1 MDLNSLVKR
10 QLMPLPQVERIKL
23 EIAEKDKDPQLQKFL
38 TYSLENQKKM
48 QVDLQRR
55 AHAEYRRTQIRLATL
70 PIPKESPFVPN
81 FKNYNIMKSY
91 VESGIIPQIQDEWL
105 QNILAKTPSKLKTGR
120 ECKLNEILTEVKEHF
135 LESLRKSLTSQT
147 LKRPNLPQFL
157 EDEVLIKRE
166 VSSIIS
172 SHQSWHSDHV
182 KHKKELV
189 SQLMITYHH
198 MQKILCLCHQE
209 FSNMRLTNV
218 LKYRELGAIDFGE
231 LRTLIQKEIDTKC
244 EYLLKNWYP
253 KVVKLFS
260 DKTSVPK
267 LKTKNLEKFFN
278 CVSTLLSIQ
287 VRAIYVNRDVPQI
300 KQFLQRNLLEW
311 VDIFDEDHK
320 EYLPTLKMYLT
331 YEDQTILF
339 YPSSSD
345 LEDLVFSITGFISNS
360 LQNVLKNLLL
370 PAKYHNYI
378 SLPSLLVLLIL
389 GSLNFCYHHNV
400 HFQLFYIC
408 FIVEP
413 YSFIFDGKEAKKVEE
428 FLGSNKQF
436 KEYCEYI
443 NKLHDLA
450 NEVMNLPNTEYF
462 DLIQLDCGDVKI
474 GLYKECYRL
483 ANLLLDRVVS
493 DFTRNNDEICA
504 TFEEIR
510 NRCHTIPQN
519 SEELIDMIQ
528 YMEEARC
535 QGMIRMTEK
544 ISLTMEYLNY
554 LLDVYFFDPEELAKN
569 SAVLTWKTRIIP
581 EFDANDKLQ
590 ERMRA
595 VGEAAVVAKREKL
608 IAELN
613 RLKNRVDEFNDYG
626 EVDAE
631 MQNQYVQDVRGVLK
645 RLQDAENEKMWINK
659 EEDLYKL
666 QISNYPE
673 VEEIRNLA
681 EPFLRLFTTV
691 VKYSKSERRWLYGE
705 FDKLNAEAIDAEVEE
720 YWRELYKLQKL
731 FTAKYK
737 KMTMEADERN
747 RERKRRRRLASI
759 DTGTTVSEVVTK
771 EDVTKIVEQEDD
783 EMEEVKPPAALNIIK
798 DVQNQMKKFKATDFL
813 GILDKIKDSNGLLD
827 KINKGLNA
835 YLEKKRLYFARFFFL
850 SNDEMLEILSETKDP
865 LRVQPHLKKC
875 FEGIAKLEFDD
886 QLNIKAM
893 FSSEGEKVQLSQ
905 TISTSEARGSVEKW
919 LLQVEKIMLMSVRD
933 VIAAAIEAYEKEDRE
948 LWVCQ
953 WPGQVVLCVSQIY
966 WTSEVHESLIYGIKG
981 LENYYKKLDRQMS
994 AIVKLVRGK
1003 LNAQQRITLGALVVI
1018 DVHARDVVHDM
1029 IKLGVTSENDFNW
1042 LSQLRYYWENEN
1054 VEVKLTNAKVSY
1066 AYEYLGNSPR
1076 LVITPLTDRCYRT
1089 LIGAYHLNLNGA
1101 PEGPA
1106 GTGKTETTKDLA
1118 KALAVQCVVFNCSDG
1133 LDYIAMGKFFKGLAS
1148 SGAWACFDEFN
1159 RIELEVLSVVAQQI
1173 LCIIRAI
1180 QSRLEVFVFEGTEL
1194 TLNRNCYVC
1203 ITMNPGYA
1211 GRSELP
1217 DNLKVLFRPVAMMV
1231 PDYAMIGEISLYSYG
1246 FMDARSLS
1254 VKIVTTYRLCSEQ
1267 LSSQAHYD
1275 YGMRAVKAVLQAAG
1289 NLKLKYPDENENI
1302 ILLRSIID
1310 VNLPKFL
1317 AHDIPL
1323 FRGIISDLF
1332 PGVMLPEADYSIFLA
1347 EVHKVCQER
1356 NIQAVNFFTEKIIQ
1370 TYEMMIV
1377 RHGFM
1382 LVGEPFG
1389 SKTTVLHTLATV
1401 MTRLNEN
1408 GHDEYEKVI
1417 YKTINPKAIT
1427 MGQLFGEF
1435 DPVSHEWTDGVTA
1448 NTFREFASTDTP
1460 DRKWVVFDGP
1470 IDTLWI
1476 ESMNTVLDDNKK
1488 LCLMSGEIIQMSR
1501 VMSLIFETM
1510 DLSQASPAT
1519 VSRCGMIYMEPL
1531 SLGWRPL
1538 VRSWI
1543 NRLPTSLTTGD
1554 TKDMINSFFEWSLD
1568 PCMEFIQSNCRTL
1581 VATRQGNLVT
1591 SCLGFIDMLI
1601 EDVANE
1607 EDANENRYLR
1617 LWLQTS
1623 IVFGIVWGIG
1633 GCLDYNSRQKFDHF
1647 LRNLLSGTNE
1657 KHPLPKEL
1665 GQKLD
1670 FPFPESGL
1678 VYDYYY
1684 KFKSR
1689 GSWRHWNEKN
1699 KTDDQVSDRKI
1710 REIIVPTMDT
1720 ARYKF
1725 IVDLCMKKHRPLLYV
1740 GPTGTGKSVYVQE
1753 KLMREIDKDKYVAY
1767 FVNFSAQTS
1776 ANQTQFIVMSKI
1788 DRRRKGVYGPPIGKT
1803 AVLFVD
1809 DLNMPTKE
1817 IYGAQPPIEL
1827 LRMFLDHG
1835 YWYDLKDTSKLTL
1848 QDIHLIG
1855 AMGPPGGGRNDV
1867 TQRFMRHF
1875 HVISMTPFNDETMTK
1890 IFSTLMNIY
1899 IRSQEF
1905 SSEYITVGQII
1916 VSSTLEVYKAAIE
1929 NLLPTPAKSHYLF
1942 NLRDFSRVILGI
1954 CLIQK
1959 DRIESKHTFSRL
1971 WAHEVMRV
1979 FYDRLTDDADRT
1991 WLYEFIKRCLQ
2002 NNFKEKFDQL
2012 FAHLTSKEGEEID
2025 ETHLRSYLMFGDF
2038 MNPESMPE
2046 DRVYEEIKDIQAMY
2060 PVVERCL
2067 EDYNNANKK
2076 KMSLVIFRY
2085 VLEHLSR
2092 ICRILRVPGGHAL
2105 LVGVGGSGRQSLTRL
2120 ASAMAGYTVF
2130 QPEISKNYGKNEW
2143 REDLKTLLRQA
2154 GAEGKNTVFLMT
2166 DSQIKEETFLEDVD
2180 SLLNSGEVPNLYS
2193 SEEKAELMDIIQSS
2207 LAASGGN
2214 KSVDLSPLAL
2224 YALFVDRC
2232 REKLHVVM
2240 AFSPI
2245 GEAFRNRLRQFPA
2258 LINCCTIDWFQ
2269 SWPEDGLVRV
2279 ANKALQ
2285 NLDIEDHVRESTV
2298 HLFKYF
2304 HTSIT
2309 PLAEKFLMNL
2319 GRKTYVTPTSYL
2331 ELIDSFQRLLTQKQN
2346 ETMKAKMRYVN
2357 GLDKLAFAA
2366 EQVADMQIKLEELQP
2381 QLVLASRENEKLL
2394 TVIATESV
2402 TVEEQRVKVKAEEEI
2417 VNQKADASKA
2427 LSDECRAD
2435 LAEAQPALEAALSA
2449 LDTLKPSDITI
2460 VKSMQNPPPG
2470 VKLVME
2476 GVCVMR
2482 DIKPDKINDPSGT
2495 GKKIND
2501 YWGPSKKL
2509 LGDLN
2514 FLNLLKEYDKDNIN
2528 PTEFDPTKVA
2538 RASSAAEGLCKWIL
2552 AMEQYDR
2559 VAKIVAPKRV
2569 KLAEAEEELA
2579 ENMACLKKTQD
2590 ALAEVEAKLEN
2601 LQNQLESTQN
2611 EKKRLEDEVS
2621 NCATKLERA
2630 TKLIGGLGG
2639 EKDRWHQAAE
2649 YLEKLYDNL
2658 IGDVLISAGI
2668 IAYLGPFTSTYREE
2682 CISNWIIQCKQQNI
2696 TCSEPFSLTQCL
2708 GDPVKIQQWNIDGLP
2723 RDAFSIDNSVIVANA
2738 RRWPLM
2744 IDPQGQANKWI
2755 KNMEKDT
2762 GITVVKLTDS
2772 DFIRNLENGIQFG
2785 TPILLENV
2793 GEDLDPSLEPLLL
2806 KQTFRQG
2813 GVDMIRLGE
2822 NIIEYSKDFRLYIT
2836 TKLRNPH
2843 YLPEIAVKVSLLN
2856 FMITLEGLEDQLL
2869 GIVVA
2874 KEKPELEEARQELI
2888 VTTANNKRMLKETE
2902 DKILAT
2908 LSESE
2913 GNILENEAA
2922 IEILD
2927 SSKLISDDILKKQKV
2942 SEVAEET
2949 QKKIDSARMDY
2960 SPIAKHSAVLF
2971 FSLTDLPNIDPMYQY
2986 SLAWFVNL
2994 YVNSIH
3000 DSNKSK
3006 ILERRLRYLK
3016 DHFEYNLYTN
3026 VCRSLFE
3033 KHKVL
3038 FAFSMCINI
3047 VKSRGE
3053 LEMNEFIFFLTGGI
3067 GLENKL
3073 ANPAN
3078 NWLSDK
3084 CWDEICRLSTIK
3096 GFETFREHFTTHLNE
3111 WKQYYDS
3118 KDPQEDKLPE
3128 PWNKLDVFKTLI
3140 ILRCIRPDKVV
3151 PGVMNYVREKLGRK
3165 FVEPP
3170 PFDLA
3175 KSYQDSSCTTPLI
3188 FILSPGADPTMALL
3202 KFATDKNFGGARFQS
3217 ISLGQGQ
3224 GPIAAKMIAQGKQ
3237 DGSWVLLQNCHLA
3250 VSWMTA
3256 LEKICEDM
3264 TVENTNASF
3273 RLWLTSYPSPKFPV
3287 TVLQNGIKMT
3297 NEPPTGLR
3305 QNLLQS
3311 YLNDPISDPEFFNG
3325 CPNKEAVFEKLLFGL
3340 CFFHALVQERIKFGP
3355 LGWNIPYGFNESDL
3369 RISVRQLQMFVNEYD
3384 KFPYDAI
3391 QYMTGEC
3398 NYGGRVTD
3406 ERDRRCLMTI
3416 LLDFLCQNVV
3426 SDPHYKF
3433 SPSGLYYAPPKM
3445 EYNEYLEFIKG
3456 LPAVQAPEVFGMHG
3470 NVDITRELSETR
3482 TLFDSLLLTVGQTSS
3497 EVGGFTDS
3505 RIDAIANDILGK
3517 LPNAFDI
3524 SEAYKK
3530 YPVKYEESM
3539 NTVLVQEMERF
3550 NNLTAIIK
3558 STLNDLRKAIKG
3570 LAIMSDSLESLA
3582 TALSIG
3588 KLPTL
3593 WAHRSYPSLKPLG
3606 SYISD
3611 LLARLNFFQ
3620 VSVEFTTRIS
3630 SYLGLLS
3637 WMYLHLRVD
3646 VRPTHKETKDP
3657 PNGAYIHGL
3666 FLDGCRWDYDSM
3678 ELGEQYPKILNEPM
3692 PIIWLKPMIR
3702 EELEALSTK
3711 LIRYSCP
3718 VYKTS
3723 ERRGTLSTTGHST
3736 NFVLPIL
3743 LPTSVNPNHWIKR
3756 GAALLCQLDD

>member
-1 MDLNSLVKR
+1 MVSEK
-10 QLMPLPQVERIKL
+10 QKL
-23 EIAEKDKDPQLQKFL
+23 
-38 TYSLENQKKM
+38 T
-48 QVDLQRR
+48 
-55 AHAEYRRTQIRLATL
+55 
-70 PIPKESPFVPN
+70 
-81 FKNYNIMKSY
+81 KNYNLMKSY
-91 VESGIIPQIQDEWL
+91 VESSIIPQIQDDWL
-105 QNILAKTPSKLKTGR
+105 QNVLAKTPSKLKIGR
-120 ECKLNEILTEVKEHF
+120 EYKLNEILIEVKEHF

-147 LKRPNLPQFL
+147 LKRPNLFQFS
-157 EDEVLIKRE
+157 EDEFIGKRE
-166 VSSIIS
+166 
-172 SHQSWHSDHV
+172 
-182 KHKKELV
+182 
-189 SQLMITYHH
+189 
-198 MQKILCLCHQE
+198 
-209 FSNMRLTNV
+209 FS
-218 LKYRELGAIDFGE
+218 
-231 LRTLIQKEIDTKC
+231 
-244 EYLLKNWYP
+244 
-253 KVVKLFS
+253 
-260 DKTSVPK
+260 
-267 LKTKNLEKFFN
+267 
-278 CVSTLLSIQ
+278 
-287 VRAIYVNRDVPQI
+287 RDVLQI

-311 VDIFDEDHK
+311 VEIFDEDHK
-320 EYLPTLKMYLT
+320 EYLPILKMYLT
-331 YEDQTILF
+331 YEDQTIIF
-339 YPSSSD
+339 YPSFSD
-345 LEDLVFSITGFISNS
+345 LEDLIFLITGLISNS
-360 LQNVLKNLLL
+360 LQNIQTVQSWLNSSPIPMYIETTIPTDVYEICKQKLKEAVKRYFEVPQQYLT
-370 PAKYHNYI
+370 K
-378 SLPSLLVLLIL
+378 V
-389 GSLNFCYHHNV
+389 
-400 HFQLFYIC
+400 
-408 FIVEP
+408 IVEP
-413 YSFIFDGKEAKKVEE
+413 YSFIYDGREAKKVEE
-428 FLGSNKQF
+428 FLGSNKPFRQ
-436 KEYCEYI
+436 YCEYI

-450 NEVMNLPNTEYF
+450 SEVMNLPNTEYF
-462 DLIQLDCGDVKI
+462 DLIQLDCGDVKT
-474 GLYKECYRL
+474 GLYKECHRL
-483 ANLLLDRVVS
+483 AKLLLDRVVS
-493 DFTRNNDEICA
+493 DFTRNNDD
-504 TFEEIR
+504 
-510 NRCHTIPQN
+510 
-519 SEELIDMIQ
+519 EELIDMIQ

-544 ISLTMEYLNY
+544 ISLTMEYLSY
-554 LLDVYFFDPEELAKN
+554 LLDVYFFSPEELAKN

-590 ERMRA
+590 ERMRS

-608 IAELN
+608 MAELN

-666 QISNYPE
+666 PISNYPE
-673 VEEIRNLA
+673 VEEIRNSA
-681 EPFLRLFTTV
+681 EPFLKLFTTV
-691 VKYSKSERRWLYGE
+691 VKYTKSERRWLYGE

-720 YWRELYKLQKL
+720 YWRELYKLQKF

-747 RERKRRRRLASI
+747 KARKKRRRLASI
-759 DTGTTVSEVVTK
+759 DTGTTAPDVVTK
-771 EDVTKIVEQEDD
+771 EDVTTIVEQEDD

-798 DVQNQMKKFKATDFL
+798 DVQNEMKKFKENIPIIAILCNPGIRKRHWDAMSQIAGKDLTPDSGTSLAKMLQLNLDSFMEQFASISSGASKEFTLETNMNKMHDDWTEISFNLIPYRESGIFILASVDDIQQMLDDQISKTQTMRGSPFIKPFEKEIKEWEERLLHIQETLDEWLKMQAQWLYLDPIFSSEDIMQQMPEEGRLFQVVNRNFKDIMKNTAKDPNVLKATDFL
-813 GILDKIKDSNGLLD
+813 GILEKIKDSNGLLD

-875 FEGIAKLEFDD
+875 FEGIAKLEFDK
-886 QLNIKAM
+886 QLDIKAM
-893 FSSEGEKVQLSQ
+893 YSSEGEKVQFSQ
-905 TISTSEARGSVEKW
+905 LPNQLLFEFVSYLHVIYPINLISNISSLYAIFISSQINTDKWELNSNFVPFNHMPISTSEARGSVEKW

-933 VIAAAIEAYEKEDRE
+933 VIAAAREAYDKEERE

-966 WTSEVHESLIYGIKG
+966 WTYEVHESLIYGIKG
-981 LENYYKKLDRQMS
+981 LENYYKKLDQQMN

-1054 VEVKLTNAKVSY
+1054 VQVKLTNAKVSY

-1180 QSRLEVFVFEGTEL
+1180 QSHLEVFIFEGTEL
-1194 TLNRNCYVC
+1194 NLNRNCYVC

-1302 ILLRSIID
+1302 IIHFYASAISLLS
-1310 VNLPKFL
+1310 
-1317 AHDIPL
+1317 
-1323 FRGIISDLF
+1323 
-1332 PGVMLPEADYSIFLA
+1332 
-1347 EVHKVCQER
+1347 
-1356 NIQAVNFFTEKIIQ
+1356 
-1370 TYEMMIV
+1370 
-1377 RHGFM
+1377 FM

-1448 NTFREFASTDTP
+1448 NTFREFASNDTP

-1538 VRSWI
+1538 VRSWM
-1543 NRLPTSLTTGD
+1543 NRLPISLTTGD

-1568 PCMEFIQSNCRTL
+1568 PCMEFIQTNCRTL

-1623 IVFGIVWGIG
+1623 IVFGIIWGIG

-1699 KTDDQVSDRKI
+1699 KNDDRVSDRKI

-1753 KLMREIDKDKYVAY
+1753 KLMRDIDKDK
-1767 FVNFSAQTS
+1767 
-1776 ANQTQFIVMSKI
+1776 
-1788 DRRRKGVYGPPIGKT
+1788 RRKGVYGPPMGKT

-1827 LRMFLDHG
+1827 LRMFIDHG
-1835 YWYDLKDTSKLTL
+1835 YWYDLKDTTKLIL

-1875 HVISMTPFNDETMTK
+1875 HVISMTPFNDETMTR

-1959 DRIESKHTFSRL
+1959 DRVESKHTFSRL

-2012 FAHLTSKEGEEID
+2012 FSHLTMKEGEEIR
-2025 ETHLRSYLMFGDF
+2025 ETHLSSYLMFGDF

-2060 PVVERCL
+2060 PIVEHCL

-2120 ASAMAGYTVF
+2120 ASAIAGYTVF

-2143 REDLKTLLRQA
+2143 REDIKTLLRRA

-2166 DSQIKEETFLEDVD
+2166 DSQIKEETFLEDID

-2207 LAASGGN
+2207 LAASGGH
-2214 KSVDLSPLAL
+2214 KSLDLSPLAL

-2269 SWPEDGLVRV
+2269 PWPEDGLVRV

-2285 NLDIEDHVRESTV
+2285 NLDMESDIRECTV

-2319 GRKTYVTPTSYL
+2319 GRKTYVTPT
-2331 ELIDSFQRLLTQKQN
+2331 
-2346 ETMKAKMRYVN
+2346 YVN

-2381 QLVLASRENEKLL
+2381 QLVLASEENEKLL

-2482 DIKPDKINDPSGT
+2482 DIKPDKVNDPSGT

-2528 PTEFDPTKVA
+2528 PTIMQRIRKDFMTNPEFDPTKVA

-2559 VAKIVAPKRV
+2559 VAKIVAPKRI
-2569 KLAEAEEELA
+2569 KLAEAEAELT

-2601 LQNQLESTQN
+2601 LQNKLKSTQN

-2639 EKDRWHQAAE
+2639 EKDRWRQAAE

-2762 GITVVKLTDS
+2762 GITVVKLTDN

-2806 KQTFRQG
+2806 KQTFKQG

-2874 KEKPELEEARQELI
+2874 KEKILCLLNCYYGMYVIMLYYEIIHLSQYI
-2888 VTTANNKRMLKETE
+2888 FHFNKRF
-2902 DKILAT
+2902 IL
-2908 LSESE
+2908 
-2913 GNILENEAA
+2913 NV
-2922 IEILD
+2922 
-2927 SSKLISDDILKKQKV
+2927 QY
-2942 SEVAEET
+2942 EVAEET

-2960 SPIAKHSAVLF
+2960 SSIAKHSAVLF

-3000 DSNKSK
+3000 DS
-3006 ILERRLRYLK
+3006 LK
-3016 DHFEYNLYTN
+3016 
-3026 VCRSLFE
+3026 
-3033 KHKVL
+3033 K
-3038 FAFSMCINI
+3038 
-3047 VKSRGE
+3047 
-3053 LEMNEFIFFLTGGI
+3053 
-3067 GLENKL
+3067 KL
-3073 ANPAN
+3073 
-3078 NWLSDK
+3078 
-3084 CWDEICRLSTIK
+3084 
-3096 GFETFREHFTTHLNE
+3096 
-3111 WKQYYDS
+3111 
-3118 KDPQEDKLPE
+3118 
-3128 PWNKLDVFKTLI
+3128 
-3140 ILRCIRPDKVV
+3140 
-3151 PGVMNYVREKLGRK
+3151 
-3165 FVEPP
+3165 
-3170 PFDLA
+3170 
-3175 KSYQDSSCTTPLI
+3175 
-3188 FILSPGADPTMALL
+3188 
-3202 KFATDKNFGGARFQS
+3202 
-3217 ISLGQGQ
+3217 
-3224 GPIAAKMIAQGKQ
+3224 
-3237 DGSWVLLQNCHLA
+3237 
-3250 VSWMTA
+3250 
-3256 LEKICEDM
+3256 
-3264 TVENTNASF
+3264 
-3273 RLWLTSYPSPKFPV
+3273 
-3287 TVLQNGIKMT
+3287 
-3297 NEPPTGLR
+3297 
-3305 QNLLQS
+3305 
-3311 YLNDPISDPEFFNG
+3311 
-3325 CPNKEAVFEKLLFGL
+3325 
-3340 CFFHALVQERIKFGP
+3340 
-3355 LGWNIPYGFNESDL
+3355 
-3369 RISVRQLQMFVNEYD
+3369 
-3384 KFPYDAI
+3384 
-3391 QYMTGEC
+3391 
-3398 NYGGRVTD
+3398 
-3406 ERDRRCLMTI
+3406 
-3416 LLDFLCQNVV
+3416 
-3426 SDPHYKF
+3426 
-3433 SPSGLYYAPPKM
+3433 
-3445 EYNEYLEFIKG
+3445 
-3456 LPAVQAPEVFGMHG
+3456 
-3470 NVDITRELSETR
+3470 
-3482 TLFDSLLLTVGQTSS
+3482 
-3497 EVGGFTDS
+3497 
-3505 RIDAIANDILGK
+3505 
-3517 LPNAFDI
+3517 
-3524 SEAYKK
+3524 KK
-3530 YPVKYEESM
+3530 
-3539 NTVLVQEMERF
+3539 
-3550 NNLTAIIK
+3550 
-3558 STLNDLRKAIKG
+3558 
-3570 LAIMSDSLESLA
+3570 
-3582 TALSIG
+3582 IG
-3588 KLPTL
+3588 KE
-3593 WAHRSYPSLKPLG
+3593 SFCFK
-3606 SYISD
+3606 
-3611 LLARLNFFQ
+3611 
-3620 VSVEFTTRIS
+3620 
-3630 SYLGLLS
+3630 
-3637 WMYLHLRVD
+3637 
-3646 VRPTHKETKDP
+3646 
-3657 PNGAYIHGL
+3657 L
-3666 FLDGCRWDYDSM
+3666 FY
-3678 ELGEQYPKILNEPM
+3678 
-3692 PIIWLKPMIR
+3692 
-3702 EELEALSTK
+3702 
-3711 LIRYSCP
+3711 
-3718 VYKTS
+3718 
-3723 ERRGTLSTTGHST
+3723 
-3736 NFVLPIL
+3736 LPIL
-3743 LPTSVNPNHWIKR
+3743 LLSGYTEVYIGILPL
-3756 GAALLCQLDD
+3756 G